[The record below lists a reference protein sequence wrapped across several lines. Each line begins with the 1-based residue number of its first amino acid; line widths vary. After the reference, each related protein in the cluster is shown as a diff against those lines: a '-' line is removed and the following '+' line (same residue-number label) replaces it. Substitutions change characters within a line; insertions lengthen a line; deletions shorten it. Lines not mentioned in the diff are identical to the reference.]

1 MKSFWLIRK
10 LPVAAVRFVLLISL
24 LPALSHAQKDLSGE
38 TKMRLMLEELNNLG
52 SVMMIAAHPDDET

>member
-10 LPVAAVRFVLLISL
+10 LPVAALRFALLACL
-24 LPALSHAQKDLSGE
+24 FPAPSQAQKDLSGE

-52 SVMMIAAHPDDET
+52 SVMTIA